1 MTENLFCFGLTIIL
15 IWVLF
20 IDQEFCFLL
29 FSANSAAFAAGI
41 LFFLT
46 YFPYFFLREQYETM
60 SQTEKMAACLL
71 HNVGMAFG
79 VNTMLIYEGTGTVD
93 QICILSGT

>member
-1 MTENLFCFGLTIIL
+1 M
-15 IWVLF
+15 
-20 IDQEFCFLL
+20 L

-46 YFPYFFLREQYETM
+46 YFPFFFLQDQYETM
-60 SQTEKMAACLL
+60 SQSEKMASCLL

-79 VNTMLIYEGTGTVD
+79 VNTMLILEGTGNRCDAITTIYCIFNVSSFVCLLVAGYE
-93 QICILSGT
+93 ICLEGLF